1 MLHFF
6 KFEFFFCLENCY
18 TNSSHCIYEIFLLNN
33 RSVFPSDSKITILAI
48 SALLS
53 GINQDGVQTQNLLF
67 LIGWSAEQFME
78 EISS

>member
-6 KFEFFFCLENCY
+6 KFESIFL
-18 TNSSHCIYEIFLLNN
+18 SRKLLHKLVSLYEIFLLNN

-53 GINQDGVQTQNLLF
+53 GINQDGVQTQNLPF